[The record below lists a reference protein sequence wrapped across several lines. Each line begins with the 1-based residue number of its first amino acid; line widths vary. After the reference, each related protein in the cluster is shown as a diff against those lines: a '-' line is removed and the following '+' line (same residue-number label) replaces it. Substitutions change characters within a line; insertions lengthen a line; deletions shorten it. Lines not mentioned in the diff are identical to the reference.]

1 MLTYRGDS
9 EGVKGVLSG
18 QTLSW
23 QVLGEA
29 LHVAAARGHVR
40 VVDLLLRHGAKVGLQ
55 DINGRTAL
63 HHAARH
69 LHNEVADLFVEH
81 GASTSIEDM
90 SGSTPIDL
98 AVLHG
103 RDAAGFIHKHM
114 DNFALTITRR
124 PSLLAA
130 LTPNHATNLTVMGV
144 RRAISGR
151 WEGHYEYL
159 AWEEGRRDTFSLDI
173 PSKAPKGSQPST
185 FSMGGEDEVGPFHI
199 YGFVDP
205 IGTVWFVKL
214 YQRQGWL
221 YRGEVDT
228 IRGVLK
234 GTWGSNRKLWFG
246 TFKLRR
252 AG

>member
-1 MLTYRGDS
+1 MLAYRGDS
-9 EGVKGVLSG
+9 EEVKVALAGE
-18 QTLSW
+18 TLPW
-23 QVLGEA
+23 HVLGEA
-29 LHVAAARGHVR
+29 MHVAAARGHVR
-40 VVDLLLRHGAKVGLQ
+40 VVDLLLGHGAKVGLQ

-63 HHAARH
+63 HHAARQ
-69 LHNEVADLFVEH
+69 LHNEVADLLVDH

-98 AVLHG
+98 AIFHG
-103 RDAAGFIHKHM
+103 KDAAGFIHKHM

-124 PSLLAA
+124 PSLLTA

-144 RRAISGR
+144 RRALSGR

-159 AWEEGRRDTFSLDI
+159 AWDQGRCDPFSLDI
-173 PSKAPKGSQPST
+173 PSKPPKGSQPST
-185 FSMGGEDEVGPFHI
+185 FSMGGEDLFGPFHI

-221 YRGEVDT
+221 YRGEVDPV
-228 IRGVLK
+228 RGVVK

-246 TFKLRR
+246 TFKMRR